1 MSAWLGRVLIVWAR
15 YMSGVEAALGSAG
28 AGAAP
33 PLAPISKRELDWA
46 VAERKEPSR
55 RLAVARQQSAALAAR
70 ASRVELL
77 AIGILG
83 AIIALA
89 LSAAVATLASPGS
102 VLGADTVKLA
112 AGAIFAGAYL
122 ALAIGSIVTQAEA
135 ASVARRAPIASRR
148 SSCAFAAMSSIEGE
162 LASSARA
169 RLTISALLGMCGRFS
184 SLRTAMAPI
193 GWTWRSR

>member
-1 MSAWLGRVLIVWAR
+1 MDGAPRR
-15 YMSGVEAALGSAG
+15 RRRSAG

-122 ALAIGSIVTQAEA
+122 ALAIGTIPGLRIDRAELPWSGRVSWSA
-135 ASVARRAPIASRR
+135 PAS
-148 SSCAFAAMSSIEGE
+148 
-162 LASSARA
+162 
-169 RLTISALLGMCGRFS
+169 
-184 SLRTAMAPI
+184 
-193 GWTWRSR
+193 